1 MFIRE
6 KERTKLVTTQF
17 STFFYRDRIDR
28 WSSKKN
34 LLNSKMPFQS
44 RMMFFRWHQH
54 DAARSNCSISAAARH
69 DDGFSRERGCSKKK
83 KEEEE
88 EDRSEKISREKDKND
103 GARISILL
111 DVMDKMR
118 LGLWKAL
125 VICPTII
132 VECRNFLYQKLTNIV
147 AINRIVTNII
157 REKLIF

>member
-83 KEEEE
+83 KRRRRG
-88 EDRSEKISREKDKND
+88 RSQRENIPRKRQEWWSANFDSSGRDGQNALGTLESVGDLSDDNRGMSEFFISKIN
-103 GARISILL
+103 
-111 DVMDKMR
+111 
-118 LGLWKAL
+118 
-125 VICPTII
+125 
-132 VECRNFLYQKLTNIV
+132 
-147 AINRIVTNII
+147 
-157 REKLIF
+157 